1 MSRGP
6 WLTAAFKAEV
16 WRHWQAGETC
26 SEISRALSKTCGV
39 VHGVVAE
46 RGGVAPVAR
55 CRSRRALTL
64 LEREEISRG
73 LCAGDSIRQM
83 ARRLDRAPSSLSR
96 EIARHGGRNG
106 YRALQADA
114 EAWRNAQRPKV
125 CRLAQH
131 PALART
137 IAAKLRLGWS
147 PQQIAGWLER
157 TFGND
162 QSMRVSHETIYRTL
176 YLQARRAAS

>member
-1 MSRGP
+1 MSRGA

-16 WRHWQAGETC
+16 WRHWQAGESCAETG
-26 SEISRALSKTCGV
+26 RALDRTGGV
-39 VHGVVAE
+39 IHGVVAE

-64 LEREEISRG
+64 PEREEISRG

-83 ARRLDRAPSSLSR
+83 ARRMGRAPSSLSR
-96 EIARHGGRNG
+96 EIARHGGRHR

-114 EAWRNAQRPKV
+114 EAWRNGQRPKV

-137 IAAKLRLGWS
+137 VAAKLRLNWS
-147 PQQIAGWLER
+147 PQQGRQGLR
-157 TFGND
+157 GD
-162 QSMRVSHETIYRTL
+162 
-176 YLQARRAAS
+176 RRGRLDS